1 MQMLRNDLFRP
12 WFVGEKDWGIEIIDG
27 EFSGVSIQIESVEFD
42 EETKDGNLKLDY
54 HTVHRPEDITEEA
67 LQSDM
72 FKATLEL
79 ILNDVLRE
87 AIDNY
92 EQTRNNDTTEPSSQ

>member
-12 WFVGEKDWGIEIIDG
+12 WFVGEKDWGVEIIDG

-42 EETKDGNLKLDY
+42 ESPDGNLKLDY